1 MSNISELIEDE
12 LVNNYEKYY
21 RLVYSYTKN
30 EADALDAI
38 QEGACKSLTKAST
51 VKSPEFISTW
61 IYKIMI
67 NEALSILRKRKKE
80 TAIEPGIEE
89 GRFDSYTDIDLQN
102 AIEQLELTD
111 QTIIKLRY
119 FEDIPIKDIAK
130 IVELNENTVKSRL
143 YRALE
148 KLKLKME
155 EK

>member
-12 LVNNYEKYY
+12 LVKNYEKYY

-30 EADALDAI
+30 ESDALDAI
-38 QEGACKSLTKAST
+38 QEGACKALTKANT

-67 NEALSILRKRKKE
+67 NEALNILRKRKKE
-80 TAIEPGIEE
+80 TAMEPGIEE